1 MTDKATLR
9 EAMRRELRAL
19 SAAHRQSASAQLCQR
34 LRAESL
40 WTNAKSLLLFAPL
53 SDEPDIN
60 PLLEDAWRS
69 QRLVALP
76 RYDAALGRYEAAL
89 VRHRED
95 LHRGKFGAFEPGAG
109 CPALPLNPLDL
120 ILVPGIAFDF
130 GGRRLG
136 RGKGFYDRLL
146 AEVPGHK
153 CGVAFDLQVVTGL
166 PEESHDVRVD
176 SILTPSRWQ
185 LCQGAA

>member
-9 EAMRRELRAL
+9 AAVQRELRAL
-19 SAAHRQSASAQLCQR
+19 SAAERLAASAQLCER
-34 LRAESL
+34 LRAESI
-40 WTNAKSLLLFAPL
+40 WTNGTKLLLFAPL
-53 SDEPDIN
+53 SDEPDVN
-60 PLLEDAWRS
+60 PLLEDAWRARR
-69 QRLVALP
+69 QVALP
-76 RYDAALGRYEAAL
+76 RYDAALGKYEAAI
-89 VRHRED
+89 VRNRED
-95 LHRGKFGAFEPGAG
+95 LCRGKFGALEPVAG
-109 CPALPLNPLDL
+109 CPSISLNQLDL

-153 CGVAFDLQVVTGL
+153 CGVAFDLQIVTGL

-185 LCQGAA
+185 LCRGAA